1 MALTKQKLQA
11 IRVDLQAALDTVAKK
26 HGLARLVAGNCTFEK
41 TGAFTWKLEGIE
53 EGGLAKEQRR
63 YDENKWL
70 GLPARGA
77 EFKSGGKVY
86 TCWGLNTTG
95 SKVIAE
101 CNDGKRYNWPVEA
114 VRRFFPDLGKTA
126 GGAQ

>member
-53 EGGLAKEQRR
+53 EGGLAKEQRVPPR
-63 YDENKWL
+63 EIDQAVERMRKFEAD
-70 GLPARGA
+70 P
-77 EFKSGGKVY
+77 
-86 TCWGLNTTG
+86 
-95 SKVIAE
+95 
-101 CNDGKRYNWPVEA
+101 KRHTFRP
-114 VRRFFPDLGKTA
+114 G
-126 GGAQ
+126 QS